1 MFGLFLFI
9 PFNGACHTPLLYF
22 PFNHCYS
29 TSMVTMYVTFNHCH
43 STSMVTMYVTD
54 TAPPWSLCMSL
65 LQHLHGHCVCHLNL
79 DTICSS
85 LLWSDTDSYIHR
97 SCCYIDTFTV
107 KLCSKKYTITM
118 KVFLDTNLPD
128 MISPKDKSAPDHYRY
143 VIQSRVQDRAG
154 HCTYF
159 SPKRAR
165 TVPGVVCSVKRTQV
179 ATLRAVEVR
188 GHMKGSEGR

>member
-1 MFGLFLFI
+1 
-9 PFNGACHTPLLYF
+9 
-22 PFNHCYS
+22 
-29 TSMVTMYVTFNHCH
+29 
-43 STSMVTMYVTD
+43 
-54 TAPPWSLCMSL
+54 
-65 LQHLHGHCVCHLNL
+65 
-79 DTICSS
+79 
-85 LLWSDTDSYIHR
+85 
-97 SCCYIDTFTV
+97 
-107 KLCSKKYTITM
+107 M